1 MLQKALLLCVMLLIS
16 GIAYVDAFPL
26 SGGNGIVNATVYG
39 VTEKETVNGD
49 GTIYCI
55 DMSADA
61 GSKDSW
67 YSYFVVLIDSE
78 DKAYGPSPSSGAMTN
93 FDSGDIAHL
102 ADLALNGYKFR
113 DTVKIAVPEGTVIK
127 RLKITPDEAVPKSII
142 TEPFSIDWDGVP
154 EISAQDIKL
163 QFYSGQSERIS
174 DGKYKWVFDV
184 KVTNLGNET
193 VTAPSFSML
202 DTSGWIYKGS
212 SPRDKLLPG
221 EALRF
226 DVVVGG
232 VGAFSRPSEL
242 VFNMMP
248 PVTFDNAEELQ
259 SKTYE
264 DASMDIGAWV

>member
-1 MLQKALLLCVMLLIS
+1 MSLMLLIAN
-16 GIAYVDAFPL
+16 IASVDAFPL
-26 SGGNGIVNATVYG
+26 TGGNEIVNATVYG
-39 VTEKETVNGD
+39 VTERETVNGD

-61 GSKDSW
+61 GSKDSRRY
-67 YSYFVVLIDSE
+67 YSVILVDSE
-78 DKAYGPSPSSGAMTN
+78 DKAYGPSPSSGAMAN
-93 FDSGDIAHL
+93 FNSGEEAHL

-113 DTVKIAVPEGTVIK
+113 DTVQLAVPKGTIIK
-127 RLKITPDEAVPKSII
+127 RLKITPDNSD
-142 TEPFSIDWDGVP
+142 PFSIDWDGVP
-154 EISAQDIKL
+154 EVSAQGIKL
-163 QFYSGQSERIS
+163 QFYNGQPEYTS
-174 DGKYKWVFDV
+174 DGTYSWVFDV
-184 KVTNLGNET
+184 KVTNTGNET

-202 DTSGWIYKGS
+202 DESGWIYKGS
-212 SPRDKLLPG
+212 SLRDKLLPG

-226 DVVVGG
+226 DVVVKD

-242 VFNMMP
+242 IFNMMP

>member
-1 MLQKALLLCVMLLIS
+1 MLQRALLLCVILLIS
-16 GIAYVDAFPL
+16 SIACVDAFPL

-39 VTEKETVNGD
+39 VTERETVNGD

-61 GSKDSW
+61 GSKDSG
-67 YSYFVVLIDSE
+67 YCYFVVLIDSE
-78 DKAYGPSPSSGAMTN
+78 DRAYGPSPSSGAMAN
-93 FDSGDIAHL
+93 FNGGNARLS
-102 ADLALNGYKFR
+102 DLASNGYKFR
-113 DTVKIAVPEGTVIK
+113 DTVKIAVPEGTIIK

-142 TEPFSIDWDGVP
+142 TEPFTIDWDGVP
-154 EISAQDIKL
+154 EVSAQGIKL
-163 QFYSGQSERIS
+163 QLYSGQPEYAS
-174 DGKYKWVFDV
+174 DGKYSWVFDV
-184 KVTNLGNET
+184 KVTNLGNGT
-193 VTAPSFSML
+193 VTAPGFSML
-202 DTSGWIYKGS
+202 DDSGWIYKGS

-226 DVVVGG
+226 DVVVKD

-242 VFNMMP
+242 IFNMKP